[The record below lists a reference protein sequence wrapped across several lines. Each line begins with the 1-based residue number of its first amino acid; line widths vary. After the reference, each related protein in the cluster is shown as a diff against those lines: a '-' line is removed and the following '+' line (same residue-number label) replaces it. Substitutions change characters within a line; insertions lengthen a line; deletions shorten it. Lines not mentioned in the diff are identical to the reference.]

1 MSSWIN
7 TDHCKEAKKMGGG
20 SEERGGDY
28 IWSKLVTSAI
38 AMIPAA
44 RDEDGGRSHRRQME
58 LSRQELSE

>member
-28 IWSKLVTSAI
+28 IWSKLVASTV
-38 AMIPAA
+38 AMIDPVA
-44 RDEDGGRSHRRQME
+44 RDEDGGRSHRRQMV
-58 LSRQELSE
+58 L